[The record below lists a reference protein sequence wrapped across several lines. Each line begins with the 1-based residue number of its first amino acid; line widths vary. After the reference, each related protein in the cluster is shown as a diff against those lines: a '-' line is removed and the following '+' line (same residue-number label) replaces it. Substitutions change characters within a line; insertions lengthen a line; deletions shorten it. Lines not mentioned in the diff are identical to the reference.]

1 MPDPK
6 DAITI
11 LLAEYQA
18 LRTEIQTRSGAQ
30 STLMQLTITAFGAL
44 AALSFTQYGDR
55 RMLLLIPVISTIL
68 GLVWLDHAA
77 NISNIGD
84 FIMQRLWPALVAGS
98 EADALPDYEV
108 AVRAYERSPGV
119 LLRLFGLPP
128 LLIFILL
135 PIVAIVV
142 AFDSSSQ
149 DWLFWT
155 LVVIDLALLLVFT
168 LIWLP
173 YLDSPRQSVDK
184 K

>member
-6 DAITI
+6 DQITI

-18 LRTEIQTRSGAQ
+18 LRAEIQTRSGAQ
-30 STLMQLTITAFGAL
+30 STMMQLTITALGAL

-84 FIMQRLWPALVAGS
+84 FIQQRLWPALGTASGA
-98 EADALPDYEV
+98 EGLPDYE
-108 AVRAYERSPGV
+108 ATVRAYERTPGGF
-119 LLRLFGLPP
+119 LRLFGLPP
-128 LLIFILL
+128 FLIFILV
-135 PIVAIVV
+135 PIVSIVI

-155 LVVIDLALLLVFT
+155 LVIVDLALL
-168 LIWLP
+168 
-173 YLDSPRQSVDK
+173 VDGLEAERVGQTPQYGGT
-184 K
+184 